1 MNGLTW
7 GNAEA
12 MRHGALNLYRER
24 NRAAARGQP

>member
-12 MRHGALNLYRER
+12 MRHGTLNLYRER